1 MTNGGQLFTPC
12 PLHGRTQEP
21 RAQDVHGVHT
31 AGGHPGEDVRLRAEQ
46 GLAAH
51 QTTVKTTHLASHW
64 LAEQQVLLSSQFM
77 NEYFSVMGDRTEK
90 IK

>member
-1 MTNGGQLFTPC
+1 
-12 PLHGRTQEP
+12 
-21 RAQDVHGVHT
+21 
-31 AGGHPGEDVRLRAEQ
+31 
-46 GLAAH
+46 
-51 QTTVKTTHLASHW
+51 VKTTHLASHW